1 MQEIQEVEAEHGDP
15 SRLIKSDHAIHKT
28 MWSRDEAFQDRKDRG
43 DSALGFAFSQEE
55 SAKVGQAEL
64 IRRYDT
70 TLKKPRGD

>member
-1 MQEIQEVEAEHGDP
+1 LP
-15 SRLIKSDHAIHKT
+15 SISSFLVSV
-28 MWSRDEAFQDRKDRG
+28 
-43 DSALGFAFSQEE
+43 GFAFSQEE